1 MSIVE
6 ALLRISIQR
15 KMVPKMIEER
25 SHWRGRLKLKTK
37 ELQMVSNEKKLIAVF
52 GATGNQGAGVVR
64 ALKTAG
70 QFDVRALSRDPGK
83 CQGLADEVVAADLDR
98 SDTLAAALN
107 GAHGVFLVTN
117 YWQEGADEIKQA
129 TAAIQA
135 AKDAGV
141 NHLIWSTLPNVEA
154 ISGGEFKLS
163 QFTGKAKVD
172 RIVKEAGFPRY
183 TFVVPPAYY
192 QNFSGPFGPQKQ
204 HDGSFGWVLPIDP
217 TVRCFHMGDINE
229 LGDIVAGAFAHPD
242 ETGNGAYLPLVGDF
256 LTFNDLLDALG
267 KLGHKLSFTRVPREV
282 YAGFFP
288 GADALGET
296 LAYYETYTYL
306 GPGSH
311 DDEIAL
317 ANKIAGKA
325 PTTFAS
331 WARDNFRL
339 RAASPA

>member
-1 MSIVE
+1 M
-6 ALLRISIQR
+6 A
-15 KMVPKMIEER
+15 
-25 SHWRGRLKLKTK
+25 
-37 ELQMVSNEKKLIAVF
+37 SNDKKLIAVF

-64 ALKTAG
+64 ALKANG
-70 QFDVRALSRDPGK
+70 QFKVRALSREPGK
-83 CQGLADEVVAADLDR
+83 YQGLADEVVAADLER
-98 SDTLAAALN
+98 PETLAAALE

-117 YWQEGADEIKQA
+117 FWQEGADEIKQA

-135 AKDAGV
+135 AKAAGV

-154 ISGGEFKLS
+154 ISDGKFDVP

-172 RIVKEAGFPRY
+172 SIVKDAGFPRH

-192 QNFSGPFGPQKQ
+192 QNFAGPYGPQMQ
-204 HDGSFGWVLPIDP
+204 QDGSLGWVLPIDP
-217 TVRCFHMGDINE
+217 AVRCFHMGDINE
-229 LGDIVAGAFAHPD
+229 LGDIVAGAFANPE

-256 LTFNDLLDALG
+256 LTFNDLLGTLNQ
-267 KLGHKLSFTRVPREV
+267 LGHKLSFTRVPREV

-296 LAYYETYTYL
+296 LSYYETYTYL

-311 DDEIAL
+311 DAEIAL
-317 ANKIAGKA
+317 ANKVAGKT

-339 RAASPA
+339 GAASAA

>member
-1 MSIVE
+1 MSDD
-6 ALLRISIQR
+6 
-15 KMVPKMIEER
+15 
-25 SHWRGRLKLKTK
+25 
-37 ELQMVSNEKKLIAVF
+37 KKLIAVF

-64 ALKTAG
+64 ALKARG
-70 QFDVRALSRDPGK
+70 RFKVRALSRAPGQYK
-83 CQGLADEVVAADLDR
+83 GAADEVVAADLER
-98 SDTLAAALN
+98 PEMLAPALE

-117 YWQEGADEIKQA
+117 FWQEGADEIKQA

-135 AKDAGV
+135 AKAAGV
-141 NHLIWSTLPNVEA
+141 NHLIWSTLPNVER
-154 ISGGEFKLS
+154 ISDGKFNLP
-163 QFTGKAKVD
+163 QFTNKAKVD
-172 RIVKEAGFPRY
+172 RIVKDAGFPRY
-183 TFVVPPAYY
+183 TFVVPPVYY

-204 HDGSFGWVLPIDP
+204 RDGSFGWMLPIDP
-217 TVRCFHMGDINE
+217 TVRCFHMGDISE
-229 LGDIVAGAFAHPD
+229 LGNIVAGAFAHPE
-242 ETGNGAYLPLVGDF
+242 ETGNGAHLPLVGDF
-256 LTFNDLLDALG
+256 LTFNDLLSALNQ
-267 KLGHKLSFTRVPREV
+267 LGHQLSFTRVPREV

-317 ANKIAGKA
+317 ANKVAGQA

-331 WARDNFRL
+331 WARHNFRL

>member
-1 MSIVE
+1 
-6 ALLRISIQR
+6 
-15 KMVPKMIEER
+15 MIAI
-25 SHWRGRLKLKTK
+25 
-37 ELQMVSNEKKLIAVF
+37 EKKRIAVF

-64 ALKTAG
+64 ALKANGWFT
-70 QFDVRALSRDPGK
+70 VRALSRHPGK
-83 CQGLADEVVAADLDR
+83 YNGVADEVVAADLER
-98 SDTLAAALN
+98 PETLAAALE

-117 YWQEGADEIKQA
+117 FWQTGTDEIKQA

-135 AKDAGV
+135 AKAAGV
-141 NHLIWSTLPNVEA
+141 EHLIWSTLPNVEA
-154 ISGGEFKLS
+154 ISGGEFKLP

-172 RIVKEAGFPRY
+172 AVVEDAGFPRY

-204 HDGSFGWVLPIDP
+204 QDGSLGWVLPIDP

-229 LGDIVAGAFAHPD
+229 LGNIVAGAFAHPD
-242 ETGNGAYLPLVGDF
+242 ETGDGAYLPLVGDF
-256 LTFNDLLDALG
+256 LSFNDLIGALNQ
-267 KLGHKLSFTRVPREV
+267 LGHPLSFTRVPREV

-288 GADALGET
+288 GAEALGET
-296 LAYYETYTYL
+296 LAYYQTYTYL

-311 DDEIAL
+311 GDNIAL
-317 ANKIAGKA
+317 ANKVAGKT

-339 RAASPA
+339 GAASAA